1 VLAKAEV
8 DDDSYRRSH
17 GSSMLGGNMFEN
29 ERRLVMAGSAG
40 HGQGR
45 VRHEVP
51 NDAFVV
57 EALRARAHEGALLD
71 VSNARTGLSPRR
83 AATRPGT
90 C

>member
-1 VLAKAEV
+1 MPAKAEV

-17 GSSMLGGNMFEN
+17 GSSMLGGNMFED

-40 HGQGR
+40 HGRGR

-51 NDAFVV
+51 DDAFVL
-57 EALRARAHEGALLD
+57 EALRARAHEGPIVVTRCAYG
-71 VSNARTGLSPRR
+71 SF
-83 AATRPGT
+83 AASCRYRPGA

>member
-40 HGQGR
+40 HGRGR
-45 VRHEVP
+45 VRLEVP
-51 NDAFVV
+51 DDAFVL
-57 EALRARAHEGALLD
+57 EALRARAHEGPCRLYPM
-71 VSNARTGLSPRR
+71 RIRKF
-83 AATRPGT
+83 
-90 C
+90 